1 MKILINTPSLKLLG
15 GVANHY
21 EGLKDY
27 WTENVKYNTTGRRT
41 SKRGSGKYW
50 VLWDIFKFIFKLI
63 TFRPNVVLLN
73 PSIGLLGLKRDF
85 IFQCIARSLGFRV
98 ALFIHGFNWD
108 NAKQLDKKWVVK
120 HFNKSVV
127 IFVLAKAFKDELEAW
142 GVKVPICLSTTK
154 VDDKL
159 LVNYNPAV
167 HRNGIVKNLLF
178 LARIEKAK
186 GVFIAIDSY
195 RILKA
200 KFPDLSLT
208 VVGDGADLPKV
219 KQCVEKYKLKDV
231 IIAGRLSG
239 KELINAYVKADV
251 LLLPSYGE
259 GMPTVVL
266 EAMAFGLPVFSRKV
280 GGLNDFF
287 ENGKM
292 GYITDS
298 LKAEDFANAIL
309 SYIENPLLTREVSIY
324 NAQYA
329 QEHFMA
335 SNVARQIENILKC
348 YC

>member
-251 LLLPSYGE
+251 LLFRLRGRGE
-259 GMPTVVL
+259 CVHISHG
-266 EAMAFGLPVFSRKV
+266 
-280 GGLNDFF
+280 
-287 ENGKM
+287 
-292 GYITDS
+292 I
-298 LKAEDFANAIL
+298 
-309 SYIENPLLTREVSIY
+309 
-324 NAQYA
+324 
-329 QEHFMA
+329 
-335 SNVARQIENILKC
+335 
-348 YC
+348 